1 MRLCLPKLQK
11 KEKGVKTFEASTTP
25 NHYHPTAN
33 KCAPVI
39 VDLTRT
45 TAKRTNSANCAAVIY
60 PVSSPSSR
68 CPMSLRLTCFL
79 VAGGELLANSKEYY
93 ATFAQD
99 RCSEALFFARQ
110 SEQQMFGADVLMRE
124 PLCLFRRIRQR
135 ACIRCSAEAR
145 PKQEPFHDCGV
156 AFNLIADR
164 FHRRMRTQETIG
176 QGLIFTQE
184 SEE

>member
-1 MRLCLPKLQK
+1 
-11 KEKGVKTFEASTTP
+11 
-25 NHYHPTAN
+25 
-33 KCAPVI
+33 
-39 VDLTRT
+39 
-45 TAKRTNSANCAAVIY
+45 
-60 PVSSPSSR
+60 
-68 CPMSLRLTCFL
+68 MSLRLTCFL
-79 VAGGELLANSKEYY
+79 VDGGELLANSKEYY